1 MRKSEPKGE
10 EKHIMA
16 TKAPERG
23 QEDMLKEKITLRKRG
38 QFTLPKNMMDELNLK
53 EGDAFDAILEDG
65 KIVLVPLVEIPA
77 DQAWFWTEEWQA
89 DEREVEQHIR
99 EGIISKEMDLDD
111 VMGHLD
117 KLMSDSE

>member
-1 MRKSEPKGE
+1 
-10 EKHIMA
+10 
-16 TKAPERG
+16 
-23 QEDMLKEKITLRKRG
+23 MLKEKITLRKRG